1 MHLPTATTT
10 SLSSIEAYHS
20 LAREA
25 TAALSQEFQAVED
38 LYIKLLERYRGA
50 HDSRVEE
57 KHVEDL
63 IGWRGEEVVEEVT
76 LGLSGMQIP
85 QDGCV
90 VEGEPAVD
98 GEYIQVIIDCA
109 SLKVRLLLFI
119 YSSFPQLINV
129 PGTVHP

>member
-25 TAALSQEFQAVED
+25 TQALSHEFQAVED

-63 IGWRGEEVVEEVT
+63 MGWRGEEVVEEVT

-85 QDGCV
+85 QEECV
-90 VEGEPAVD
+90 VEERAME
-98 GEYIQVIIDCA
+98 GEYIQNIIDCA
-109 SLKVRLLLFI
+109 SLKVRI
-119 YSSFPQLINV
+119 SSTTSFRLSRS
-129 PGTVHP
+129 

>member
-1 MHLPTATTT
+1 MHLPSTTTT

-25 TAALSQEFQAVED
+25 TQALSNEFQAVEN

-50 HDSRVEE
+50 HDARVEE

-63 IGWRGEEVVEEVT
+63 MGWGGEEVVQEVT

-85 QDGCV
+85 QGECV
-90 VEGEPAVD
+90 EEEGRLLD

-109 SLKVRLLLFI
+109 SLKVCLFPPN
-119 YSSFPQLINV
+119 SVVVSRD
-129 PGTVHP
+129 